1 MSVITNNTTTTSPA
15 SSPASATSTATAPA
29 PTSSPASPTAAATT
43 AANSPAP
50 APAPEPA
57 PTRASM
63 SAPKPTKE
71 QAATMANNAM
81 KDSENAGSME
91 QQKQVQNVVIGA
103 MAFVPGFD
111 AYNVA
116 LKDVAFY
123 KPYSIYG
130 NQKTIDNRRASRA
143 LFGATDAVHNE
154 MVNSQYQLGK

>member
-1 MSVITNNTTTTSPA
+1 MLFRS
-15 SSPASATSTATAPA
+15 A

-43 AANSPAP
+43 AANSPSPAP
-50 APAPEPA
+50 APAPQ

-143 LFGATDAVHNE
+143 LFGATDAVHND